1 MAQDVTPTAQS
12 SAAAPAAPLEIKA
25 FPKRPSMVVDPNA
38 EAPFG
43 WWPAIVIALVAFIDR
58 VEVNLIAGALP
69 QIQDH
74 FGFSDT
80 WAGAI
85 PTAASVAGAL
95 LVLPAGRL
103 ADRAPRIVTISIVV
117 LIWALCSV
125 ASGLATSF
133 LMFFI
138 IRILIGGAGQ
148 LYNPPASSLLA
159 DYYPARSRAKAYGFE
174 RAGYYMGLPAGVILG
189 GAIAEAFD
197 WRTVFFIAAVPGLL
211 VAAIVLTVKDP
222 IRGLADRIDQART
235 GNTDAAKA
243 EHVRDERGIWAQTAD
258 LLRIPTLRGVTIA
271 LACLSL
277 GVAGLF
283 YWIPTFLVRVEGVS
297 EATGS
302 ALSGAVGGTG
312 IVIGIVLGSKFGDKY
327 HGVRRGWRIN
337 VSAVFLLVGAVGLT
351 GTVLLPGVEL
361 RSAMIALACIG
372 FAAAIPNMTAANAD
386 VLPANGRG
394 MGFAVLTFLVTLGGS
409 AGPLLIGVV
418 SDSIASGFDLSPAAS
433 LQYAMLILLPPLF
446 ICIGVALR
454 IRNTYDDDAAKA
466 LASGGGADTA
476 AAAH

>member
-1 MAQDVTPTAQS
+1 MSQDVSPTDPH
-12 SAAAPAAPLEIKA
+12 AAFTGSREVEIVA
-25 FPKRPSMVVDPNA
+25 FANKPPVKVDIDNP
-38 EAPFG
+38 APFG

-69 QIQDH
+69 AIQDH

-103 ADRAPRIVTISIVV
+103 ADRAPRVVTIAIVV

-125 ASGLATSF
+125 GSGLAFTF
-133 LMFFI
+133 TMFFI

-159 DYYPARSRAKAYGFE
+159 DYYPARSRSKAYGFE

-189 GAIAEAFD
+189 GAIADAMG
-197 WRTVFFIAAVPGLL
+197 WQAVFFIAAVPGVL
-211 VAAIVLTVKDP
+211 VAALVMTLKDP
-222 IRGLADRIDQART
+222 VRGLGDRLEQAR
-235 GNTDAAKA
+235 GGDAEATSR
-243 EHVRDERGIWAQTAD
+243 EHVTDDRSIWAQTAD
-258 LLRIPTLRGVTIA
+258 LLRIPTLRGVTVA
-271 LACLSL
+271 LAMLSL

-283 YWIPTFLVRVEGVS
+283 YWIPSFLERVEGAS
-297 EATGS
+297 PSTAS

-312 IVIGIVLGSKFGDKY
+312 IVIGILLGSKFGDMY
-327 HGVRRGWRIN
+327 HGIRRGWRIN
-337 VSAVFLLVGAVGLT
+337 VSAIFLLVGAIGLT
-351 GTVLLPGVEL
+351 GTVLLPGLTV
-361 RSAMIALACIG
+361 RSIMIAIACIG

-409 AGPLLIGVV
+409 AGPLLIGAV
-418 SDSIASGFDLSPAAS
+418 SDTLATSLELNSADS

-446 ICIGVALR
+446 ICIGMAAK
-454 IRNTYDDDAAKA
+454 IRHTYDDDAAKA
-466 LASGGGADTA
+466 LATQNGAS
-476 AAAH
+476 

>member
-1 MAQDVTPTAQS
+1 MSNDVSPPAPTDVTATTAPVEMKVYARKPPQ
-12 SAAAPAAPLEIKA
+12 
-25 FPKRPSMVVDPNA
+25 MVDITKD
-38 EAPFG
+38 APFG

-69 QIQDH
+69 ALKAE
-74 FGFSDT
+74 FGVSDT
-80 WAGAI
+80 LLGAI
-85 PTAASVAGAL
+85 PTAASIAGAL
-95 LVLPAGRL
+95 LVLPAGRI
-103 ADRAPRIVTISIVV
+103 ADRAPRVLTISLVV

-125 ASGLATSF
+125 GSGLATGF
-133 LMFFI
+133 LMFFV
-138 IRILIGGAGQ
+138 IRVMIGGAGQ

-189 GAIAEAFD
+189 GAIADAYD
-197 WRTVFFIAAVPGLL
+197 WRTVFFVAAVPGLI
-211 VAAIVLTVKDP
+211 VAAIVLTLKDP
-222 IRGLADRIDQART
+222 IRGIGDRIDHARSGNVAASQADHV
-235 GNTDAAKA
+235 TDT
-243 EHVRDERGIWAQTAD
+243 RSIWAQTAD

-271 LACLSL
+271 LAMLSL

-283 YWIPTFLVRVEGVS
+283 YWIPSFLERVEGAS
-297 EATGS
+297 PSTAS

-327 HGVRRGWRIN
+327 HGIRPGWRIN
-337 VSAVFLLVGAVGLT
+337 VAAAFLLVGAIGLT
-351 GTVLLPGVEL
+351 GTVLLPGLAV
-361 RSAMIALACIG
+361 RSTMIAIACIG

-409 AGPLLIGVV
+409 AGPLLIGWV
-418 SDSIASGFDLSPAAS
+418 STRLAASFDMSSADS

-446 ICIGVALR
+446 ICIIAALK
-454 IRNTYDDDAAKA
+454 IRTTYDDDAAKA
-466 LASGGGADTA
+466 LATGGQQSTA
-476 AAAH
+476 H

>member
-1 MAQDVTPTAQS
+1 MSEATRDQS
-12 SAAAPAAPLEIKA
+12 TAPARVVEVQA
-25 FPKRPSMVVDPNA
+25 FRGRPSIPVDLDKA
-38 EAPFG
+38 APFG
-43 WWPAIVIALVAFIDR
+43 WWAAIVVALVAFIDR

-103 ADRAPRIVTISIVV
+103 ADRGPRVLTIALVV

-133 LMFFI
+133 LIFFMV
-138 IRILIGGAGQ
+138 RILIGGAGQ

-174 RAGYYMGLPAGVILG
+174 RAGYYMGLPTGVILG

-197 WRTVFFIAAVPGLL
+197 WRTVFFVAAVPGLL
-211 VAAIVLTVKDP
+211 VALLVLTVKDP
-222 IRGLADRIDQART
+222 IRGVGDRIEQART
-235 GNTDAAKA
+235 GNHGATDN
-243 EHVRDERGIWAQTAD
+243 EHVVDTRSIWAQTAD
-258 LLRIPTLRGVTIA
+258 LLRIATVRGVTVA
-271 LACLSL
+271 LAMLSL

-312 IVIGIVLGSKFGDKY
+312 IVIGIVLGSRLGDLH
-327 HGVRRGWRIN
+327 HGARKGWRIN
-337 VSAVFLLVGAVGLT
+337 VSAVFLLVGAIGLT
-351 GTVLLPGVEL
+351 GTVLLPGVGV
-361 RSAMIALACIG
+361 RSTMIAVACIG

-409 AGPLLIGVV
+409 AGPLLIGA
-418 SDSIASGFDLSPAAS
+418 ASTLIGDAFDLSKAQS

-446 ICIGVALR
+446 ICIGMAAK
-454 IRNTYDDDAAKA
+454 IRHTYDDDARRA
-466 LASGGGADTA
+466 LAQTGTA
-476 AAAH
+476 A

>member
-1 MAQDVTPTAQS
+1 MSEATRAQS
-12 SAAAPAAPLEIKA
+12 ETEPGIVEVEAFAGRPPVSVDTRKA
-25 FPKRPSMVVDPNA
+25 
-38 EAPFG
+38 APFG
-43 WWPAIVIALVAFIDR
+43 WWPAIVVAIVAFIDR

-85 PTAASVAGAL
+85 PTAASVAAAL

-103 ADRAPRIVTISIVV
+103 ADRAPRVVSISVVV

-125 ASGLATSF
+125 ASGLATGF

-138 IRILIGGAGQ
+138 IRIVIGGAGQ

-197 WRTVFFIAAVPGLL
+197 WRMVFFVAAVPGLL
-211 VAAIVLTVKDP
+211 VAALVLTVKDP
-222 IRGLADRIDQART
+222 IRGLSDRLEHART
-235 GNTDAAKA
+235 GNAHAAAAK
-243 EHVRDERGIWAQTAD
+243 HVVDTRTIRAQTAD
-258 LLRIPTLRGVTIA
+258 LLRIPTLRGVTVA
-271 LACLSL
+271 LAMLSL

-312 IVIGIVLGSKFGDKY
+312 IVIGIVLGSKLGDKY
-327 HGVRRGWRIN
+327 HGVRKGWRIN
-337 VSAVFLLVGAVGLT
+337 VSAAFLLLGAVGLT
-351 GTVLLPGVEL
+351 GTVLLPGVGL
-361 RSAMIALACIG
+361 RSTMIALACVG

-394 MGFAVLTFLVTLGGS
+394 MGFAVLTFLVTIGGS
-409 AGPLLIGVV
+409 IGPLLIGFV
-418 SDSIASGFDLSPAAS
+418 STRLADIFDLSKADS
-433 LQYAMLILLPPLF
+433 LQYAMLTLLPPLF
-446 ICIGVALR
+446 ICIGDGPEDPPHLR
-454 IRNTYDDDAAKA
+454 RRRRE
-466 LASGGGADTA
+466 GARRRVS
-476 AAAH
+476 

>member
-1 MAQDVTPTAQS
+1 MSQDVSPPE
-12 SAAAPAAPLEIKA
+12 SAPSVAAPAQPFEIKA
-25 FPKRPSMVVDPNA
+25 FPRKPALTIDPNK

-69 QIQDH
+69 QIQEH
-74 FGFSDT
+74 FQFSDT

-103 ADRAPRIVTISIVV
+103 ADRAPRVVTIAIVV

-138 IRILIGGAGQ
+138 IRIVIGGAGQ

-189 GAIAEAFD
+189 GAIADAFD
-197 WRTVFFIAAVPGLL
+197 WRTVFFIAAVPGLV
-211 VAAIVLTVKDP
+211 VAAIVLSVKDP
-222 IRGLADRIDQART
+222 MRGLGDRLEQART
-235 GNTDAAKA
+235 GDMVGANS
-243 EHVRDERGIWAQTAD
+243 EHVTDQRSVWAQTAD

-271 LACLSL
+271 LAMLSL

-297 EATGS
+297 ESTGS

-312 IVIGIVLGSKFGDKY
+312 IVIGIVLGSKFGDKF

-337 VSAVFLLVGAVGLT
+337 VSAWFLLVGALGLT
-351 GTVLLPGVEL
+351 GTVLLPGVTL

-409 AGPLLIGVV
+409 AGPLLIGFV
-418 SDSIASGFDLSPAAS
+418 STRLAEAFDLSAATS

-446 ICIGVALR
+446 ICIGSALK
-454 IRNTYDDDAAKA
+454 IRNTYDDDAARA
-466 LASGGGADTA
+466 LASGGGEKL
-476 AAAH
+476 AH

>member
-1 MAQDVTPTAQS
+1 MSDTTRETVAPSDTVEVQAFAGRPPVTVDLA
-12 SAAAPAAPLEIKA
+12 KA
-25 FPKRPSMVVDPNA
+25 
-38 EAPFG
+38 APFG
-43 WWPAIVIALVAFIDR
+43 WWPAVVIALVAFIDR

-74 FGFSDT
+74 FGFSDA

-103 ADRAPRIVTISIVV
+103 ADRAPRVVTISLVV

-138 IRILIGGAGQ
+138 IRIAIGGAGQ

-174 RAGYYMGLPAGVILG
+174 RAGYYMGLPCGVILG
-189 GAIAEAFD
+189 GAVADAYD
-197 WRTVFFIAAVPGLL
+197 WRTVFFVAAVPGLL
-211 VAAIVLTVKDP
+211 VAVLVLTVKDP
-222 IRGLADRIDQART
+222 LRGLGDRLDQTRAGDR
-235 GNTDAAKA
+235 DAARGV
-243 EHVRDERGIWAQTAD
+243 HVVDDRSIWAQTAD
-258 LLRIPTLRGVTIA
+258 LLRIPTLRGVTVS
-271 LACLSL
+271 LAMLSL

-297 EATGS
+297 ESTGS

-312 IVIGIVLGSKFGDKY
+312 IVIGIVLGSRFGDRY
-327 HGVRRGWRIN
+327 HGVRKGWRIN
-337 VSAVFLLVGAVGLT
+337 VSAVFLLVGALGLT
-351 GTVLLPGVEL
+351 GTVLLPGVGV

-409 AGPLLIGVV
+409 AGPLLIGFV
-418 SDSIASGFDLSPAAS
+418 STMLADTFDLNKADS
-433 LQYAMLILLPPLF
+433 LQFAMLTLLPPLF
-446 ICIGVALR
+446 ICIGMAAK
-454 IRNTYDDDAAKA
+454 IRHTYDEDAARA
-466 LASGGGADTA
+466 LAAT
-476 AAAH
+476 